1 MSPRKPLRIDVIAYA
16 PSAFFHCLHC
26 ELIWQESPVR
36 LEDRRE
42 QLQTSLPEDLK
53 QVYQQVS
60 DWVHATAAA
69 YGERLRFR
77 IIDAASLE
85 GLMKSLRYGIRR
97 YPAVIVDGTATTGGT
112 RFEQAQ
118 ALIERQLAATP
129 G

>member
-60 DWVHATAAA
+60 DWVHTTAAA

-112 RFEQAQ
+112 RFEQAR